1 MSLKNT
7 ASGYDCIAGSVMKQ
21 CVDNYVTPLIH
32 IINFSIAQ
40 GYYPDEWKLAKVIP
54 IFKDGDPQ
62 DIQNYRPISVL
73 PFLSKVFKNIISY
86 YIIEF
91 LDLHDVLYDK
101 QFGFRQCHSTS
112 HAVITLVE
120 KITHALDR
128 GKIVGG
134 MFIDFKKAYDTV
146 SHDILLQKLEAYGI
160 KNNIYELIKSYLSNR
175 INLSNTRIEN
185 QMSKT
190 SYMESLR
197 ALY

>member
-21 CVDNYVTPLIH
+21 CVDNYVTPLTH
-32 IINFSIAQ
+32 IIKLSIAQ
-40 GYYPDEWKLAKVIP
+40 RYFPDEWKLAKVIP

-73 PFLSKVFKNIISY
+73 PFLSKVFEKIISY
-86 YIIEF
+86 YIIE
-91 LDLHDVLYDK
+91 HDVLYDK

-134 MFIDFKKAYDTV
+134 VFIDFKKAYDTV
-146 SHDILLQKLEAYGI
+146 SHDIILQKLEAYGI
-160 KNNIYELIKSYLSNR
+160 KNNIYNIKVIYPTEN
-175 INLSNTRIEN
+175 NLSNTRMEN

>member
-1 MSLKNT
+1 MISSLLHLVGLRLRVYYTLTNFRGGGKAHLPPPLNT
-7 ASGYDCIAGSVMKQ
+7 PM
-21 CVDNYVTPLIH
+21 
-32 IINFSIAQ
+32 
-40 GYYPDEWKLAKVIP
+40 P

-62 DIQNYRPISVL
+62 DIQKYRPISVL
-73 PFLSKVFKNIISY
+73 PFLSKVFEKIISY

-91 LDLHDVLYDK
+91 LDLHNVLYDK

-128 GKIVGG
+128 GKIVRGV
-134 MFIDFKKAYDTV
+134 FIDFKKAYDTV

-175 INLSNTRIEN
+175 KQFVQYSDGKSDVKDVLHGVPYRHPV
-185 QMSKT
+185 
-190 SYMESLR
+190 
-197 ALY
+197 LYYLC